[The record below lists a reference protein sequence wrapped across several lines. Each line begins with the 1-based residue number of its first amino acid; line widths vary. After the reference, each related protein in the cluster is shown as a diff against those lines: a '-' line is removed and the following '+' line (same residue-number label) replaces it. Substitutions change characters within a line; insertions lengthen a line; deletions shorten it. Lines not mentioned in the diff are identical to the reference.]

1 MIIAFIALGMSA
13 KAQIENL
20 DEVELLGQWEF
31 VSGDGIFTGRLPI
44 YNNSYRKPVGFTFN
58 DNTYS
63 IVKWEY
69 VEQSYDYQQYGG
81 YWVSHT
87 SDKYILHLLSNESYS
102 SGEKRQG
109 DVTMLNFVVSKF
121 SNGEMVL
128 QTLSGD
134 GSMLLKKQTPSNVSA
149 ITAETTKDSKA
160 YTLNGM
166 KASDTTKGIII
177 QNGKKTIRQ

>member
-1 MIIAFIALGMSA
+1 MMIAFFVLGMSA

-69 VEQSYDYQQYGG
+69 VEQSYAYQQYGG

-87 SDKYILHLLSNESYS
+87 SDKYILHLLSNESYL
-102 SGEKRQG
+102 SGEKG

-134 GSMLLKKQTPSNVSA
+134 GSMLLKKQTPSSISA
-149 ITAETTKDSKA
+149 ITAENEKESKA
-160 YTLNGM
+160 YTINGIE
-166 KASDTTKGIII
+166 ATDTTKGIII